1 MLCLFT
7 HALRLIGI
15 LLSGQGMWQFCEQ
28 ASKCCVQF
36 ASTLLL
42 EGIPQYDRVRMLR
55 TEKEHFAVLVIAS
68 HSLDDGHPSLYG
80 KRMCQVTFGNNLS
93 IDVEITLP
101 SLRLGHPLIMSMGMS
116 TI

>member
-1 MLCLFT
+1 
-7 HALRLIGI
+7 
-15 LLSGQGMWQFCEQ
+15 MWQFCEQ